1 MNCTNLQQ
9 DIITT
14 TIGLNILFL
23 CVFLCLV
30 DIMMQHFNGY
40 NPATLGAMGAMYSM
54 HQQAMQMHPGYRPST
69 HALSLAERLAG
80 KHAQCKGTSLF
91 INLT

>member
-1 MNCTNLQQ
+1 MFNL
-9 DIITT
+9 
-14 TIGLNILFL
+14 LF
-23 CVFLCLV
+23 CISHT
-30 DIMMQHFNGY
+30 DTMMQHFNGY

-80 KHAQCKGTSLF
+80 KLEKMSTTELRY
-91 INLT
+91 

>member
-1 MNCTNLQQ
+1 MV
-9 DIITT
+9 
-14 TIGLNILFL
+14 LFPPFSL
-23 CVFLCLV
+23 FSNYRYYRYN
-30 DIMMQHFNGY
+30 MQHFSGY

-80 KHAQCKGTSLF
+80 KYVSMHAPHCVMLSAYKQVFYG
-91 INLT
+91 IHVM